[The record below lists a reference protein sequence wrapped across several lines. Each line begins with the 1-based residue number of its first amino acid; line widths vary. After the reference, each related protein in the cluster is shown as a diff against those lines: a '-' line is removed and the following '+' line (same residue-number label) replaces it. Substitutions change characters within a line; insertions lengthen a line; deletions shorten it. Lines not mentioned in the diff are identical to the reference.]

1 MATPK
6 QQSDFIQAIAPIVIK
21 YAKQFGYKNVSGT
34 IAQAC
39 LESAYGTCGLSKY
52 FNFFGMK
59 CGGAWKGPSVNMRTM
74 EEYTVGTLTAISDN
88 FRVYKD
94 MDSGVKGY
102 YEFLNWS
109 RYAAVKNQT
118 TAESFL
124 TAIKAAGYATSSA
137 YVKNCM
143 SVVNA
148 HNLTAWDA
156 VFAGDNVTVAPAAGQ
171 IENIPNY
178 IVGKV
183 YVLDVELNV
192 RTDAGTWS
200 RKKTHAELTPN
211 AKANDRDFDG
221 AIDKGT
227 KVSCLEVKK
236 DGSDVWIRIPSGWV
250 AAYWKGNTYIKAA

>member
-1 MATPK
+1 MATAA
-6 QQSDFIQAIAPIVIK
+6 QQNSFIQAIAPIIIK
-21 YAKQFGYKNVSGT
+21 YAKQYGYKNVSGT

-39 LESAYGTCGLSKY
+39 LESAYGTCALSKY
-52 FNFFGMK
+52 FNFFGLK

-102 YEFLNWS
+102 YDFLNWS

-118 TAESFL
+118 TAETFL
-124 TAIKAAGYATSSA
+124 QAIKAAGYATSST
-137 YVKNCM
+137 YVRNTM
-143 SVVNA
+143 NVVKA

-156 VFAGDNVTVAPAAGQ
+156 VFAGDQTIVAPSAGQ
-171 IENIPNY
+171 TEVIPTFRIGTN
-178 IVGKV
+178 
-183 YVLDVELNV
+183 YVLAVELNV
-192 RTDAGTWS
+192 RTDAGVWS
-200 RKKTHAELTPN
+200 RKKTHAELTAN
-211 AKANDRDFDG
+211 AKANDRDRDG

-227 KVSCLEVKK
+227 VVTCLEVQK

-250 AAYWKGNTYIKAA
+250 AAYWKGNRYIKAA

>member
-52 FNFFGMK
+52 FNFFGLK

-88 FRVYKD
+88 FR
-94 MDSGVKGY
+94 
-102 YEFLNWS
+102 
-109 RYAAVKNQT
+109 NQT

-124 TAIKAAGYATSSA
+124 TAIKAAGYATSST
-137 YVKNCM
+137 YVRNTM
-143 SVVNA
+143 NVVKA
-148 HNLTAWDA
+148 HNLEAWDA
-156 VFAGDNVTVAPAAGQ
+156 VFAGDQTIVAPAAGQ
-171 IENIPNY
+171 IEDIPTFT
-178 IVGKV
+178 IGKN
-183 YVLDVELNV
+183 YVLAVELNV
-192 RTDAGTWS
+192 RTGAGTAN
-200 RKKTHAELTPN
+200 RKKSHAELTAN
-211 AKANDRDFDG
+211 AKANDRDRDG

-227 KVSCLEVKK
+227 IVTCLEVQK

-250 AAYWKGNTYIKAA
+250 AAYWKGNRYIKAAYSNIRDPSRLA

>member
-52 FNFFGMK
+52 FNFFGLK

-124 TAIKAAGYATSSA
+124 TAIKAAGYATSST
-137 YVKNCM
+137 YVRNTM
-143 SVVNA
+143 NVVKA

-156 VFAGDNVTVAPAAGQ
+156 VFAGDQTIVAPSAGQ
-171 IENIPNY
+171 TEVIPTFRIGTN
-178 IVGKV
+178 
-183 YVLDVELNV
+183 YVLAVELNV
-192 RTDAGTWS
+192 RTDAGVWS
-200 RKKTHAELTPN
+200 RKKTHAELTAN
-211 AKANDRDFDG
+211 AKANDRDRDG

-227 KVSCLEVKK
+227 VVTCLEVQR

-250 AAYWKGNTYIKAA
+250 AAYWKGNRYIKAA